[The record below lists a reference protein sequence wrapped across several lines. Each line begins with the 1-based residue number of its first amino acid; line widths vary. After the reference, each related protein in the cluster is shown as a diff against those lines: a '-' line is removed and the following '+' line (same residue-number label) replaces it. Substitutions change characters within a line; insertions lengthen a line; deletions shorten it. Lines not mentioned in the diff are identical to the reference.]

1 MWVSIFI
8 DGMRVSEEEEARRTA
23 RRRDEAEL
31 RRIASRVSVELQRA
45 ELLSRTAAAGES
57 LPTEVRRAVR
67 EACVLRVRRLR
78 SFFYGDA
85 EHDEAE
91 DRDGPLAS
99 AFFDEPE
106 RWERERPPAG
116 PMLAF
121 WLDEVKVGTDSVL
134 DGRERAGLSEEKWP
148 LVGFV
153 TALVEVFDAFVDALP
168 PERAAWFAARSVH
181 SVA

>member
-1 MWVSIFI
+1 MSIFI
-8 DGMRVSEEEEARRTA
+8 DGMRVSEEEEARRGAA
-23 RRRDEAEL
+23 RRRDEADL
-31 RRIASRVSVELQRA
+31 RRIASRISVELQRA

-78 SFFYGDA
+78 TFFYGDA
-85 EHDEAE
+85 EHGDAE

-99 AFFDEPE
+99 EFFDEPE

-116 PMLAF
+116 AMLGF
-121 WLDEVKVGTDSVL
+121 WLDEVGSVTDSFL
-134 DGRERAGLSEEKWP
+134 DPREKAGLSEEKWP

-153 TALVEVFDAFVDALP
+153 TALVQVFDAFVGALP